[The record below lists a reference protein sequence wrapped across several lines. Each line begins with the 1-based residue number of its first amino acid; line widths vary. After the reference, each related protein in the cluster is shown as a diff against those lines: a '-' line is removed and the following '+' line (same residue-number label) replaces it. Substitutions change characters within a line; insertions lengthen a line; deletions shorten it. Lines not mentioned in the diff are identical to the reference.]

1 MSFACA
7 HHEASSMGHAST
19 SPTTRHGTQGYLLY
33 KQILAFL
40 KMNFGASLTCSKF
53 GAYIR
58 THILLIVK
66 LVIALTM
73 SEL

>member
-1 MSFACA
+1 MPFACA

-19 SPTTRHGTQGYLLY
+19 SPTTRHGTQGYLLS

-40 KMNFGASLTCSKF
+40 KMNFCASLIHSKF
-53 GAYIR
+53 RAYIR

-66 LVIALTM
+66 LVIALTK